1 MTNVLVWFLMLI
13 INFSCI
19 IYAYKTFGKIGLYVW
34 VPISTIL
41 ANIQVVM
48 LVNIFGLDSTLGNI
62 LYAGGF
68 LITDILSENYGRK
81 SAQLAVKIGF
91 FSLVATTL
99 IMQTAIH
106 FIPLEEGKEIFNS
119 VKNIFDLLPRLAVAS
134 LIGYLVSQFHDVW
147 LYEKIKN
154 KFPSKKYIWLRN
166 NGSTMLSQI
175 LDNTLFSIIAFYGV
189 FPNQVILEI
198 FISTYMIKF
207 IVSICDTPFVYLADY
222 LYKNK
227 LIKENID

>member
-1 MTNVLVWFLMLI
+1 MLI

-19 IYAYKTFGKIGLYVW
+19 IYAYKTFGKIGLYIW

-68 LITDILSENYGRK
+68 LITDILSENYDKK

-91 FSLVATTL
+91 FSLVSTTM

-106 FIPLEEGKEIFNS
+106 FVPLEEGIELFNS
-119 VKNIFDLLPRLAVAS
+119 VRNIFQLLPRLAVAS

-154 KFPSKKYIWLRN
+154 KFPAKKYIWLRN

-175 LDNTLFSIIAFYGV
+175 LDNILFSLIAFYGV
-189 FPNQVILEI
+189 FPVNVIFEI

-207 IVSICDTPFVYLADY
+207 IVSICDTPFVYLANY
-222 LYKNK
+222 LKENN
-227 LIKENID
+227 LIKESN

>member
-1 MTNVLVWFLMLI
+1 MTNILVWFLMLV

-19 IYAYKTFGKIGLYVW
+19 IYAYKTFGKIGLYIW

-68 LITDILSENYGRK
+68 LITDILSENYDK
-81 SAQLAVKIGF
+81 ESAQLAVKIGF

-106 FIPLEEGKEIFNS
+106 FVPLNEGIELFNS
-119 VKNIFDLLPRLAVAS
+119 VKS
-134 LIGYLVSQFHDVW
+134 
-147 LYEKIKN
+147 
-154 KFPSKKYIWLRN
+154 
-166 NGSTMLSQI
+166 
-175 LDNTLFSIIAFYGV
+175 SIITKTSSSIFNWV
-189 FPNQVILEI
+189 FG
-198 FISTYMIKF
+198 FT
-207 IVSICDTPFVYLADY
+207 VS
-222 LYKNK
+222 
-227 LIKENID
+227 